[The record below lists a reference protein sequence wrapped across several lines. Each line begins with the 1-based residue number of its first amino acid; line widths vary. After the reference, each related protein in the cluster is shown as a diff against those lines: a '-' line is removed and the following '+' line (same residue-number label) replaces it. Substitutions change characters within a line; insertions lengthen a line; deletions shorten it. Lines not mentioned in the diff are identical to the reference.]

1 MKEVWDRLRSE
12 LVEIIEW
19 NDAIPGAPSTGGDTL
34 AWRFCRDGAPGRGS
48 TIRNGAQLIVREG
61 QWAVFLDEGRIADAF
76 GPGRHTLSTAN
87 LPLLTNLLCLPS
99 GFESPFKAE
108 VVFVCTRLFSDLKW
122 GTRQPLLLRDPE
134 LGPVRLRGFGSYSLR
149 VNDPAWL
156 VREVSG
162 AGRLDLADLQD
173 TLRSLIVSRL
183 ADVLGRC
190 GCPVFDLSSR
200 YEWLGRDLR
209 LALLEDVQQLGL
221 EIPSLLIEA
230 LTLPPEVEAAL
241 VRRSVRLVEGET
253 LAHSGMP
260 AASEQPTG
268 SRTAPDTAGPRGLQ
282 QPGAAA
288 GTAPPRPRRAPP
300 PPPPLPGMGAAISH
314 SSPDRAAA
322 AASVRQPN
330 PAQDTAARGT
340 GPDRPEPPPDLM
352 VQDPSAETP

>member
-1 MKEVWDRLRSE
+1 MKQVWDRLRSE
-12 LVEIIEW
+12 LLLHIIEW
-19 NDAIPGAPSTGGDTL
+19 SEAVPGAPDPSGDTL
-34 AWRFCRDGAPGRGS
+34 AWRFRSDVAGDRGS

-87 LPLLTNLLCLPS
+87 LPLLTSLLCLPS

-162 AGRLDLADLQD
+162 ASGRMDLTSLQD
-173 TLRSLIVSRL
+173 PLRSLIVSRL
-183 ADVLGRC
+183 ADVLGRS

-200 YEWLGRDLR
+200 SEWLARDLR
-209 LALLEDVQQLGL
+209 LALLEDAQQFGL
-221 EIPSLLIEA
+221 EIPSLLIEG

-241 VRRSVRLVEGET
+241 VRRSVQRVEGEPPVMT
-253 LAHSGMP
+253 P
-260 AASEQPTG
+260 
-268 SRTAPDTAGPRGLQ
+268 
-282 QPGAAA
+282 A
-288 GTAPPRPRRAPP
+288 GTDDAAKQPRQRRAPP
-300 PPPPLPGMGAAISH
+300 PPPPLPGMAGSAPPARPAEHASATAQPFMRTTTVSQEEGGPPGAG
-314 SSPDRAAA
+314 
-322 AASVRQPN
+322 
-330 PAQDTAARGT
+330 PATANDERDGA
-340 GPDRPEPPPDLM
+340 P
-352 VQDPSAETP
+352 

>member
-1 MKEVWDRLRSE
+1 MKQVWDRLRSE
-12 LVEIIEW
+12 LLLDIIEW
-19 NDAIPGAPSTGGDTL
+19 SDAIPGAPDPSGDTL
-34 AWRFCRDGAPGRGS
+34 AWRFRSGESGDRGS
-48 TIRNGAQLIVREG
+48 AIRNGAQLIVREG

-87 LPLLTNLLCLPS
+87 LPLLTSLLCLPS

-162 AGRLDLADLQD
+162 ASGRLDLASLQD
-173 TLRSLIVSRL
+173 PLRNLIVSRL

-190 GCPVFDLSSR
+190 GCPVFDLASR
-200 YEWLGRDLR
+200 YETLARDLR
-209 LALLEDVQQLGL
+209 LALIEDARQYGL

-241 VRRSVRLVEGET
+241 VRRSVRVVEGAS
-253 LAHSGMP
+253 LGGAPLPPPPP
-260 AASEQPTG
+260 AA
-268 SRTAPDTAGPRGLQ
+268 
-282 QPGAAA
+282 AA
-288 GTAPPRPRRAPP
+288 PRRAPP
-300 PPPPLPGMGAAISH
+300 PPPPLPAPQPQATGESVLPAEPPSILPVVPGTGESAIPARSAPISPQPEGGAASG
-314 SSPDRAAA
+314 DR
-322 AASVRQPN
+322 
-330 PAQDTAARGT
+330 
-340 GPDRPEPPPDLM
+340 RP
-352 VQDPSAETP
+352 